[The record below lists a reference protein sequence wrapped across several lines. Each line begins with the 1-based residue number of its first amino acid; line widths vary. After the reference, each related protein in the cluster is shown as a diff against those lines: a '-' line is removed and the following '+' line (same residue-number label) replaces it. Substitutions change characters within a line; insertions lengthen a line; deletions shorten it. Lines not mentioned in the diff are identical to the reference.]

1 MSNFEVIA
9 AHYAASDC
17 GDLAGM
23 LAPLMPDTTWT
34 EAAGFP
40 YAGTYV
46 GPEAVRR
53 NVVGAA
59 RRWARRRRVGTYQGT
74 HRRSGRSFTARV
86 AHVWTFTD
94 GHLSS
99 FEQIVDSAPVRVA
112 VDGDRPGAGARTTD
126 GRSRT
131 RRASSAPKISSRWD
145 RHSLMAVCS
154 VLPVAAKRRSQ
165 RHGR

>member
-9 AHYAASDC
+9 AHYAASDR

-53 NVVGAA
+53 NVFEAIDADWQGFRFTLSELLDAGHAVVG
-59 RRWARRRRVGTYQGT
+59 VGTYQGT

-99 FEQIVDSAPVRVA
+99 FEQIVDSAPVRAA
-112 VDGDRPGAGARTTD
+112 VDGDRPGAGAR
-126 GRSRT
+126 
-131 RRASSAPKISSRWD
+131 
-145 RHSLMAVCS
+145 
-154 VLPVAAKRRSQ
+154 
-165 RHGR
+165 